1 MAKKKKEVNER
12 QIIPAEV
19 REQGIT
25 DTLETNYMPYS
36 MSVII
41 SRAIPEIDGFKPSH
55 RKLLYTMYKM
65 GLLSSSAERTKSANV
80 VGATMKLNPHGDMA
94 IYETMVRLTRGN
106 EALLHPLVDS
116 KGSFGK
122 QYSKMAFAASR
133 YTEVKLDPICA
144 ELFSGIDKDAVDF
157 VDNYDSTMKE
167 PKLLPVT
174 FPNVLVTPNMG
185 IAVGMA
191 SNICSFNL
199 AEICDTAIG
208 VIKDED
214 FDITTTLLGP
224 DFSTGGSIVYNREQM
239 NSVYTSGRGTIKIRA
254 KYRFDKPSNCIEVYE
269 IPYTTDA
276 ETIIDKLADLIKSGK
291 IKEISDVRDEID
303 LKGLKI
309 AIDIKKG
316 TDPDKLMTKLFKLTT
331 LEDDFSCNFNI
342 LISGTPMLLGVK
354 DIILEWHA
362 YRAECLKREIY
373 YDLQEKN
380 STLHL
385 LKGLEKILLDIDKA
399 IAIIRNTENDK
410 EVIPN
415 LCEGFDIDE
424 LQAEFVAD
432 IKLRSLNKEHILK
445 KTAQIQSLIDE
456 INELESI
463 LMSSTKLN
471 RVIIKQLTQ
480 IKEKYGKPRKTD
492 IIYDE
497 VEVYDVSA
505 EEEEEF
511 KAYAVLTQEG
521 YFKRITF
528 QSLRGNDVQKLKEGD
543 SVVFSGEVSSKD
555 ELLFFT
561 DQAQVYK
568 ARLSMFEAVKA
579 SALGEFAPVKLGFEN
594 NEKIIF
600 FSPMLDFNKR
610 LFIAFENGKCVI
622 IPLSSFE
629 TKNNRKKLTAAFC
642 ASQKVSFMT
651 VLDKGEEKDVFIKTH
666 LGKALVVNSALVPLK
681 TTRTSIGVQVISL
694 KANDRV
700 DFVCTVESMPKKP
713 LPKYRKTK
721 IPSSGMVYNEIDI
734 EANQTTLI

>member
-1 MAKKKKEVNER
+1 MARRKKETAVEEFV
-12 QIIPAEV
+12 PAEV

-41 SRAIPEIDGFKPSH
+41 SRAIPEIDGFKPAH

-65 GLLSSSAERTKSANV
+65 GLMSPNADRTKSANV

-122 QYSKMAFAASR
+122 QYSRMAFAASR
-133 YTEVKLDPICA
+133 YTEVKLDPFCA

-167 PKLLPVT
+167 PKLLPVS

-191 SNICSFNL
+191 SSICSFNL

-208 VIKDED
+208 LIKDED
-214 FDITTTLLGP
+214 FDINTTLLGP
-224 DFSTGGSIVYNREQM
+224 DFSTGGNIVYNKEQM
-239 NSVYTSGRGTIKIRA
+239 DMVYNVGKGTIKVRS
-254 KYRFDKPSNCIEVYE
+254 KYKFDKENNCIEVYE

-276 ETIIDKLADLIKSGK
+276 ETIIDKLADLVKSGRV
-291 IKEISDVRDEID
+291 KEITDVRDEID

-309 AIDIKKG
+309 AIDVKRG

-362 YRAECLKREIY
+362 YRSECLKRELY
-373 YDLQEKN
+373 YDLQQKY
-380 STLHL
+380 SLLHL
-385 LKGLEKILLDIDKA
+385 LEGLEKILLDIDRA
-399 IAIIRNTENDK
+399 IAIIRKTENDAV
-410 EVIPN
+410 VIPN
-415 LCEGFDIDE
+415 LCDGFNIDV
-424 LQAEFVAD
+424 LQAEYVAD
-432 IKLRSLNKEHILK
+432 IKLRNLNKEHILK
-445 KTAQIQSLIDE
+445 KTAQIKNLKEE
-456 INELESI
+456 IEELESI
-463 LMSSTKLN
+463 LKSTSKLN
-471 RVIIKQLTQ
+471 RLIIKQLTQ

-492 IIYDE
+492 IIYDG
-497 VEVYDVSA
+497 VETYDVT
-505 EEEEEF
+505 EEVEEEF
-511 KAYAVLTQEG
+511 TAYAVCTAEG

-528 QSLRGNDVQKLKEGD
+528 QSLRGSDVQKLKDGD
-543 SVVFSGEVSSKD
+543 KIVFSGELSSKA
-555 ELLFFT
+555 ELIFFT
-561 DQAQVYK
+561 DKAQAYK
-568 ARLSMFEAVKA
+568 TRLSAFDNVKA
-579 SALGEFAPVKLGFEN
+579 SSLGEFVPVKLGFEPD
-594 NEKIIF
+594 EKVIF
-600 FSPMLDFNKR
+600 FAAVESFEKR

-622 IPLSSFE
+622 IPLSGFE

-642 ASQKVSFMT
+642 SSQNVAHMM
-651 VLDKGEEKDVFIKTH
+651 VLDKGEEKDVFIRTH
-666 LGKALVVNSALVPLK
+666 LGKAVVVNTALVPLK
-681 TTRTSIGVQVISL
+681 STRTSMGVQVISL
-694 KANDRV
+694 KPNDKV
-700 DFVCTVESMPKKP
+700 DFVCAVELMSKKP
-713 LPKYRKTK
+713 LPKYKKTK
-721 IPSSGMVYNEIDI
+721 IPSAGMVYNEIDI
-734 EANQTTLI
+734 EENQTSLI

>member
-1 MAKKKKEVNER
+1 MARKKKETEEK
-12 QIIPAEV
+12 IIVPAEV

-65 GLLSSSAERTKSANV
+65 GLLSQSAERTKSANV
-80 VGATMKLNPHGDMA
+80 VGQTMKLNPHGDMA

-133 YTEVKLDPICA
+133 YTEVKLDPFCA

-167 PKLLPVT
+167 PKLLPVS

-199 AEICDTAIG
+199 SEVCDTAIG
-208 VIKDED
+208 LIKDED
-214 FDITTTLLGP
+214 FDITTTLKGP
-224 DFSTGGSIVYNREQM
+224 DFSTGGSIVFDKEQM
-239 NSVYTSGRGTIKIRA
+239 DSIYNTGRGTVKIRA
-254 KYRFDKPSNCIEVYE
+254 KYRFDKSSHCIEVYE

-276 ETIIDKLADLIKSGK
+276 ETIIDKLADLIKAGR

-362 YRAECLKREIY
+362 YRSECLKREIY
-373 YDLQEKN
+373 YDLQQKN

-399 IAIIRNTENDK
+399 IAIIRNTENDAD
-410 EVIPN
+410 VIPN
-415 LCEGFDIDE
+415 LCDGFDIDV

-432 IKLRSLNKEHILK
+432 IKLRNLNKEHILK
-445 KTAQIQSLIDE
+445 KTAQIKNLTDE
-456 INELESI
+456 IAELESV
-463 LMSSTKLN
+463 LMSSNKLN
-471 RVIIKQLTQ
+471 RLIIKQLTQ
-480 IKEKYGKPRKTD
+480 IKEKFGKPRKTD
-492 IIYDE
+492 IIYDQ
-497 VEVYDVSA
+497 VEVYDTSSEA
-505 EEEEEF
+505 EEEF
-511 KAYAVLTQEG
+511 TAYAFLTAEG
-521 YFKRITF
+521 YFKRITS

-543 SVVFSGEVSSKD
+543 RMIFSGEVSSLS

-561 DQAQVYK
+561 DKAQVYK
-568 ARLSMFEAVKA
+568 AKLSMFEVVKA
-579 SALGEFAPVKLGFEN
+579 SALGEFVPVKLGFDPG
-594 NEKIIF
+594 EKIVF
-600 FSPMLDFNKR
+600 FSVQSNFDNR

-622 IPLSSFE
+622 IPMAGFE

-642 ASQKVSFMT
+642 ATQSPVFMT
-651 VLDKGEEKDVFIKTH
+651 VLDKGEEKDIFIKTH
-666 LGKALVVNSALVPLK
+666 LGKAVVVNTSLVPLK
-681 TTRTSIGVQVISL
+681 STRTSIGVQVISL
-694 KANDRV
+694 KANDKV
-700 DFVCTVESMPKKP
+700 ESVCTVESMSKKP
-713 LPKYRKTK
+713 LPKYKKTK

-734 EANQTTLI
+734 ELNQTTLI

>member
-1 MAKKKKEVNER
+1 MARKKKETTEEIV
-12 QIIPAEV
+12 PAEV
-19 REQGIT
+19 REQPIT

-41 SRAIPEIDGFKPSH
+41 SRAIPEIDGFKPAH

-65 GLLSSSAERTKSANV
+65 GLMSANADRTKSANV
-80 VGATMKLNPHGDMA
+80 VGQTMKLNPHGDMA

-106 EALLHPLVDS
+106 EALLHPLIDS

-122 QYSKMAFAASR
+122 QYSRMAFAASR
-133 YTEVKLDPICA
+133 YTEVKLEPFCA

-191 SNICSFNL
+191 SSICSFNL

-208 VIKDED
+208 LIKDEN
-214 FDITTTLLGP
+214 FDITTTLQGP
-224 DFSTGGSIVYNREQM
+224 DFSTGGSIVYDKEQM
-239 NSVYTSGRGTIKIRA
+239 DMVYNLGRGTVKVRS
-254 KYRFDKPSNCIEVYE
+254 KYTFDKSSNCIEVYE

-276 ETIIDKLADLIKSGK
+276 ETIIDKLADLVKSGK
-291 IKEISDVRDEID
+291 VKEITDVRDEID

-342 LISGTPMLLGVK
+342 LISGTPMQLGVK

-373 YDLQEKN
+373 HDLQQKY
-380 STLHL
+380 SLLHL
-385 LKGLEKILLDIDKA
+385 LEGLEKILLDIDRA
-399 IAIIRNTENDK
+399 IAIIRKTENDAD
-410 EVIPN
+410 VIPN
-415 LCEGFDIDE
+415 LCEGFNIDV
-424 LQAEFVAD
+424 LQAEYVAD
-432 IKLRSLNKEHILK
+432 IKLRNLNKEHILK
-445 KTAQIQSLIDE
+445 KTAQIKDLKDE
-456 INELESI
+456 IEELESI
-463 LMSSTKLN
+463 LKSNSKLN

-492 IIYDE
+492 IIYDK
-497 VEVYDVSA
+497 VDVYDVSV
-505 EEEEEF
+505 EPEEEF
-511 KAYAVLTQEG
+511 TAYAVATADG

-528 QSLRGNDVQKLKEGD
+528 QSLRGSDVQKLKDGDKIIFEG
-543 SVVFSGEVSSKD
+543 ELSSKC
-555 ELLFFT
+555 ELIFFT
-561 DQAQVYK
+561 DKAQVYK
-568 ARLSMFEAVKA
+568 TKLSAFENVKA
-579 SALGEFAPVKLGFEN
+579 SALGEYVPVKLGFETD
-594 NEKIIF
+594 EKVIF
-600 FSPMLDFNKR
+600 FTAVDNFDKR

-622 IPLSSFE
+622 IPMKGFE

-642 ASQKVSFMT
+642 ASQQVSYMM

-666 LGKALVVNSALVPLK
+666 LGKAVIVNTSLVPLK
-681 TTRTSIGVQVISL
+681 STRTSVGVQVISL
-694 KANDRV
+694 KANDKV
-700 DFVCTVESMPKKP
+700 DYVCAVDTMPKKP
-713 LPKYRKTK
+713 LSKYRKTK
-721 IPSSGMVYNEIDI
+721 IPSAGMVYNEIDI
-734 EANQTTLI
+734 DENQTTLI

>member
-1 MAKKKKEVNER
+1 MARKKKVEEVRE
-12 QIIPAEV
+12 IIPAEV

-41 SRAIPEIDGFKPSH
+41 SRAIPEIDGFKPAH

-65 GLLSSSAERTKSANV
+65 GLLSQNADRTKSANV

-94 IYETMVRLTRGN
+94 IYETLVRLTRGN
-106 EALLHPLVDS
+106 EALLHPLIDS

-133 YTEVKLDPICA
+133 YTEVKLEPICA
-144 ELFSGIDKDAVDF
+144 ELFSGIDKDSVDF

-167 PKLLPVT
+167 PRLLPVS

-199 AEICDTAIG
+199 AEICDATIG
-208 VIKDED
+208 LIKDED
-214 FDITTTLLGP
+214 FDITTVIQGP
-224 DFSTGGSIVYNREQM
+224 DFSTGGSIVYNNEQM
-239 NSVYTSGRGTIKIRA
+239 QSIFNTGRGNIKIRA
-254 KYRFDKPSNCIEVYE
+254 KYRYDKSSNCIEVYE

-276 ETIIDKLADLIKSGK
+276 ESIIDKLADLIKAGK

-316 TDPDKLMTKLFKLTT
+316 TDPDKLMAKLYRLTT

-354 DIILEWHA
+354 SIILEWHA
-362 YRAECLKREIY
+362 YRSECLKREIY
-373 YDLQEKN
+373 FDLQQKN
-380 STLHL
+380 ATLHL
-385 LKGLEKILLDIDKA
+385 LKGLEKILLDIHKA
-399 IAIIRNTENDK
+399 IAIIRNTENDAD
-410 EVIPN
+410 VIPN

-432 IKLRSLNKEHILK
+432 IKLRNLNKEHILK
-445 KTAQIQSLIDE
+445 KTAQIKSLTDE
-456 INELESI
+456 ISELESI
-463 LMSSTKLN
+463 LMSSNKLN
-471 RVIIKQLTQ
+471 RLIIKQLTQ

-492 IIYDE
+492 VIYGDDIVIE
-497 VEVYDVSA
+497 APV

-511 KAYAVLTQEG
+511 TAHCVLTAEG
-521 YFKRITF
+521 YLKRITP

-543 SVVFSGEVSSKD
+543 SVIFSKEISSKN

-561 DQAQVYK
+561 DKAQVYK
-568 ARLSMFEAVKA
+568 TKISAFDVVK
-579 SALGEFAPVKLGFEN
+579 SSSLGEFVTVKLGFEPD
-594 NEKIIF
+594 EKIIF
-600 FSPMLDFNKR
+600 FSVQEDFNNR

-622 IPLSSFE
+622 IPMIGFE

-642 ASQKVSFMT
+642 PSQKVAYMC
-651 VLDKGEEKDVFIKTH
+651 VLDKGEEKDIFIKTH
-666 LGKALVVNSALVPLK
+666 LGKAIVVNTALVPLK
-681 TTRTSIGVQVISL
+681 STRTSMGVQVISL
-694 KANDRV
+694 KANDKV
-700 DFVCTVESMPKKP
+700 EYVCHADTMAKKP
-713 LPKYRKTK
+713 LPKYKKTK
-721 IPSSGMVYNEIDI
+721 IPSAGMVYNEIDI
-734 EANQTTLI
+734 ELNQTTLI